1 MSMLSLK
8 RRKHPHSG
16 ASRHLSPCLGER
28 NPGWLSVAAAGA
40 PFLSPRQGERWRA
53 KRDGVGVLP
62 CALSVSRYSTITHRG
77 VHHG

>member
-1 MSMLSLK
+1 MFIRK
-8 RRKHPHSG
+8 RRNHPHSVPSG
-16 ASRHLSPCLGER
+16 HLSPCPGER
-28 NPGWLSVAAAGA
+28 NPGWMNAAAAAA
-40 PFLSPRQGERWRA
+40 PFLSPGQGERWHA